1 MKKEVEEKVEEKE
14 VKEVK
19 KVEVVEKS
27 VEKEVNLTLSVA
39 ALLENGVHFGHKKSI
54 RNPKMDPYIF
64 GVRRGVNIID
74 LEKTLEKFQEALA
87 FVEQLIEKDGKI
99 ILVGTKKQAK
109 ILINEVAQ
117 KTGMA
122 YVNERWIGGTFTN
135 FKVILKRLKYLKE
148 QKEAI
153 KEDKLSHLT
162 KFEKSRLSKEIKNM
176 EIRMGGLLEMSRL
189 PEAIFVLD
197 IEKDLTAVKEARK
210 QGIKVIALVDT
221 NNNPDNLDY
230 FIPANNDA
238 LSALG
243 YILGILTQR
252 IQKAQKKNISRK

>member
-1 MKKEVEEKVEEKE
+1 MKKKEIKEE
-14 VKEVK
+14 VKELDNK
-19 KVEVVEKS
+19 VVEFK
-27 VEKEVNLTLSVA
+27 LTTAV
-39 ALLENGVHFGHKKSI
+39 LLENGVHFGHKKST

-64 GVRRGVNIID
+64 GIRRGINIIN
-74 LEKTLEKFQEALA
+74 LEKTVDKFNEALD
-87 FVEQLIEKDGKI
+87 FVEQLVEKNGKI

-109 ILINEVAQ
+109 ELVKKAGEE
-117 KTGMA
+117 TGMS

-153 KEDKLSHLT
+153 AEDKLSHLT
-162 KFEKSRLSKEIKNM
+162 KLEKNRLNKEINNM
-176 EIRMGGLLEMSRL
+176 DFRMGGLLGMTKL

-197 IEKDLTAVKEARK
+197 TEKDETAIKEARK

-238 LSALG
+238 LAALNYALG
-243 YILGILTQR
+243 LFSQR
-252 IQKAQKKNISRK
+252 IQKAQKKNILGKAE